1 MHLLPS
7 QVHFPAD
14 PHQPGSMKNTVI
26 DCLHHFLNNCGDGET
41 DVVLHCDNCRGSKQ
55 EQFGAVLLCLLDC
68 EPPSPEEDGSCVQ
81 ALALPRALDCSA
93 SGIPEWTLCQTLLG
107 L

>member
-1 MHLLPS
+1 MVEPGCCFCS
-7 QVHFPAD
+7 
-14 PHQPGSMKNTVI
+14 PGSSIGWNSTHV
-26 DCLHHFLNNCGDGET
+26 LHGDGET
-41 DVVLHCDNCRGSKQ
+41 DVVLHCDNCRGAKQ